1 MDVFECGHH
10 KYDVKTQKGKKTE
23 ALKIKRH
30 PREQSMTQRNLV
42 IKRHRAS
49 IFLQN

>member
-23 ALKIKRH
+23 ALKIERH
-30 PREQSMTQRNLV
+30 PRETKYVPKKFNDKKTYS
-42 IKRHRAS
+42 KY
-49 IFLQN
+49 FLQN